1 MTAHGISATNTATTR
16 SRGVRHKDQP
26 VLEKTEVRRR
36 NRSLVTMLNLTDKNV
51 LQCTHM
57 ALHWRLNVH
66 HDEYAQYHTRVRQQ
80 ILEMVYVNHAAQT
93 NIRTCTYTI
102 RHTHE
107 TFISIDKRANTH
119 IHTHTHT
126 HNTTKNTVVNKP
138 GESFRAAGRECQTNR
153 RDLNGPQHMRI
164 YCQQKGRRPSGC
176 GVGRR
181 EKSRQPRHESNC

>member
-1 MTAHGISATNTATTR
+1 MPADGNNRRGGKKKYNVTDLKMTAHGISATIKETTR
-16 SRGVRHKDQP
+16 PRGVRHKDQP

-36 NRSLVTMLNLTDKNV
+36 NRSLVTMLEVHFNLTDKNV

-66 HDEYAQYHTRVRQQ
+66 HDEYAQYHTRVRRQ
-80 ILEMVYVNHAAQT
+80 ILEMVYLNPVAQT

-107 TFISIDKRANTH
+107 TSISIDKRA
-119 IHTHTHT
+119 HTHT

-164 YCQQKGRRPSGC
+164 Y
-176 GVGRR
+176 
-181 EKSRQPRHESNC
+181 RQ